1 MQKNE
6 ENDKRHIIKYTSLFG
21 GVQIINLLASV
32 IRNKIAAVIL
42 GPSGLGLVSLYNTA
56 ITLIGNTTN
65 LGIPFSAIRHL
76 SELREKNDINLTNQY
91 IHTIR
96 TWSLVTAILG
106 MALCAAVSPL
116 LSLAYFSDI
125 YHWYIFAWLSPAVAL
140 TAIAGGELAILKG
153 MHMMKQVAIQSLT
166 ISIGAVFTSL
176 PFYYFLGIDGIIPSI
191 LVFAIT
197 MLLSVLYFSIHDHPF
212 HPFHLTRKILAQGGN
227 MIRLGLAYT
236 IAGILG
242 SGTEFFIRAFIMQ
255 KGTEEDVGLYNA
267 GYVLT
272 ITYAS
277 MIFTA
282 METDYFPRLSAVNHD
297 TQRSNDVVNKQ
308 IEVSLL
314 LIAPLLVI
322 FLIVLP
328 QLLPLLYANSFMPV
342 ITMAQWAI
350 LGMFVRAATLPMAY
364 LSLAKGQSK
373 IFLLTE
379 TAYDI
384 FAAIFITTGYAFGGL
399 KGSGQALL
407 LSAVADFILIWS
419 VARLY
424 YKFHLASETIKK
436 FAIQAPIILGTFII
450 VLLTDG
456 LSYWIAGA
464 ICIAISTIVSMKHLK
479 KDMTQS

>member
-21 GVQIINLLASV
+21 GVQVINLLASI

-42 GPSGLGLVSLYNTA
+42 GPAGLGFVSLYNTA

-76 SELREKNDINLTNQY
+76 AELREQNKINQTYQY

-96 TWSLVTAILG
+96 AWSLITAVLG
-106 MALCAAVSPL
+106 MILCTTVSPL

-125 YHWYIFAWLSPAVAL
+125 HHWHIFAWLSPAVAL
-140 TAIAGGELAILKG
+140 TTIAGGELAILKG
-153 MHMMKQVAIQSLT
+153 MHMMKQVASQSLI

-176 PFYYFLGIDGIIPSI
+176 PFYYFFGVNGIIPSI
-191 LVFAIT
+191 LVFAAT
-197 MLLSVLYFSIHDHPF
+197 MLLSILFFSIRNYPF
-212 HPFHLTRKILAQGGN
+212 NHFQLTRRILAQGTN

-282 METDYFPRLSAVNHD
+282 METDFFPRLSAVNHD
-297 TQRSNDVVNKQ
+297 IQRSNDVVNKQ

-342 ITMAQWAI
+342 VTMAQWAI
-350 LGMFVRAATLPMAY
+350 LGMFVKAATLPIAY

-373 IFLLTE
+373 VFLFTE
-379 TAYDI
+379 TVYDLL
-384 FAAIFITTGYAFGGL
+384 AAIFITIGYAFGGL
-399 KGSGQALL
+399 KGAGQALL
-407 LSAVADFILIWS
+407 LSAIADFVLIYS
-419 VARLY
+419 VTRHY
-424 YKFHLASETIKK
+424 YQFHLSPETIKK
-436 FAIQAPIILGTFII
+436 FAIQAPIILITFII
-450 VLLTDG
+450 ALFTDG
-456 LSYWIAGA
+456 LSYWISGSV
-464 ICIAISTIVSMKHLK
+464 CIAISTIISMKFLK
-479 KDMTQS
+479 RDIMQQ